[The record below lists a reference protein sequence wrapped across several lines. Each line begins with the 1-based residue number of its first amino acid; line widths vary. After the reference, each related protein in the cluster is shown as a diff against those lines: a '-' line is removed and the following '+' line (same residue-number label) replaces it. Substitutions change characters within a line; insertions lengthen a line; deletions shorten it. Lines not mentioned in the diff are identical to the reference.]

1 MQDQPTVR
9 KLLKGIYE
17 FLETAVVPALHE
29 PLRFHTRVA
38 ANLLRILQRE
48 IEAEPRLIAEER
60 RRLRELL
67 GKKGGAQG
75 RETVVEEVR
84 QLNEE
89 LCALIREG
97 RADQGS
103 WRDDVIE
110 HVRLTLVDKLKVA
123 DPSMIER
130 AQTIY

>member
-1 MQDQPTVR
+1 MNSWKPQWCRLYMSRCDFT
-9 KLLKGIYE
+9 
-17 FLETAVVPALHE
+17 PAW
-29 PLRFHTRVA
+29 PPICFV
-38 ANLLRILQRE
+38 QRE